1 MGLDLDLER
10 RKINNQVLSCDG
22 ILGDGGLSGASK
34 RVEILEFGACATPFL
49 SLRVRRGDLMEGLQR
64 D

>member
-1 MGLDLDLER
+1 MRLT
-10 RKINNQVLSCDG
+10 SG
-22 ILGDGGLSGASK
+22 IAMICLKEWGLSGASK